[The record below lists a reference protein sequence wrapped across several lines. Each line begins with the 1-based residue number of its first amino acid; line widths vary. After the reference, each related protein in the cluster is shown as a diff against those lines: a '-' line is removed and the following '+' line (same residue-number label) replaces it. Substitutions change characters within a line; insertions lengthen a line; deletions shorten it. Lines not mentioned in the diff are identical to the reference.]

1 MPIVQ
6 RWTGAEVRAL
16 REAMR
21 TSLEDFA
28 AIVGITSRMVSKW
41 EADHTVR
48 LRHASQLAL
57 DGTLARCDPDTQ
69 ARFAHL
75 TGGSPDVVEK
85 PAGDR
90 ESDLPAGPTEHIKHA
105 IDGKI
110 MVQVA
115 GSKYQAGDGN
125 ELVWVGEYY
134 IDLFPVTNAEYAT
147 FVSATGHRAPAHW
160 PNRQPPRGKA
170 DHPVVFVTWNDA
182 VAYAE
187 WAGKDLPT
195 AHQWEKAAR
204 GTRGARW
211 PWGDAPTPA
220 KCNVRSNG
228 IGTTT
233 PVDRYKSGVS
243 PYGVYDLCGNVW
255 EWTSSKT
262 IPGRYQLRGGA
273 WTSPFDRA
281 TPSAFNDAAAT
292 MYDDDTGFRCVAAP
306 FSMCATP

>member
-1 MPIVQ
+1 MAIVQ
-6 RWTGAEVRAL
+6 RWTGAEVSAL
-16 REAMR
+16 RKAMR

-41 EADHTVR
+41 EADHAVR
-48 LRHASQLAL
+48 LRQASQLAL

-75 TGGSPDVVEK
+75 TTGSPDVVAEPSTNAQTHALSSA
-85 PAGDR
+85 PADR
-90 ESDLPAGPTEHIKHA
+90 IEHPH
-105 IDGKI
+105 DGKI

-115 GSKYQAGDGN
+115 GSKYLSGDAN
-125 ELVWVGEYY
+125 EPAWVGQFYM
-134 IDLFPVTNAEYAT
+134 DVFPVTNEEYAA
-147 FVSATGHRAPAHW
+147 FVKSTGHRTPGHW
-160 PNRQPPRGKA
+160 PDQQPPRGLA
-170 DHPVVFVTWNDA
+170 DHPVVFVTWEDA
-182 VAYAE
+182 TAYAE
-187 WAGKDLPT
+187 WAGKTLPT

-204 GTRGARW
+204 GTRGVRW

-220 KCNVRSNG
+220 KCNVRGNG
-228 IGTTT
+228 IGATT

-255 EWTSSKT
+255 EWTSSAT
-262 IPGRYQLRGGA
+262 AAGRYQLRGGA

-292 MYDDDTGFRCVAAP
+292 MYDDDTGFRCA
-306 FSMCATP
+306 ATPF